1 MLNTIKCTI
10 AAASR
15 SINDLQHNTH
25 EPDERLISIVWLQL
39 KASHTRALTLTYT
52 QFLNGVKM
60 AKTTKTNPGS
70 TSGLASVLLLLQ
82 LQPLLAL
89 RLVSTLQVFF
99 YFTIIRRLRSQQIFC
114 IELERFVLRFM

>member
-15 SINDLQHNTH
+15 GINDLQHNTH

-82 LQPLLAL
+82 PLLAL
-89 RLVSTLQVFF
+89 LLVSTLQVFF